1 MKKLLPIFVTL
12 LTLFAPSEAWA
23 DESGLFDVNRFSWE
37 YVTSTHT
44 LTIQHVSGSSDMTD
58 FESNGIRKW
67 ESYKN
72 NIQHLVIGSGITY
85 IGKYAFKNL
94 PALQDVT
101 FEAGSALESIGQ
113 YAFYNCTNLTSI
125 TLPEGLTTIGDW
137 TFYNCTSLTSITLP
151 ESLTTIKQ
159 KAFNKTGLTSV
170 TIPANVTNIGYNAF
184 TDCSS
189 LTSVTMNIIDPTTL
203 SLQESVFRSGMTIYV
218 SDVDAWKARFPYDP
232 IDFPNYNYN
241 YTEMSS
247 SSWTSGDTDVKLYT
261 NGEMFISK
269 KAGDGNG
276 AMADY
281 ESESDRPWDAQ
292 RNNIK
297 KVVIQS
303 GVTTIGKY
311 AFYDCT
317 SLSSVVI
324 PASMTNIKYKAFT
337 DCNSLISVTMNV
349 IDPATLSLDIDA
361 FQSGVTVYVSD
372 IDAWNA
378 RFPYATY
385 QCIFTEMSS
394 TSWTSGDTDVKL
406 YTNGEMFISKKAG
419 DGNGAMADYESESDR
434 PWDAQRNNIKKVVFK
449 SCVTTIGN
457 YAFFN
462 SGLTSVIIPS
472 SVTTIGEYAF
482 SECSSLSSL
491 TLTEGLT
498 TIGNYAFY
506 NTGLT
511 SVTIPSSVTTFGK
524 YAFSDCSSLS
534 SLTLTEGLTSIG
546 NYAFNKTGMTSVTIP
561 SSVTTFGEYAFS
573 GCSSLSSLTLTEG
586 LTSIGNYAFNK
597 TGMTSVTIPSSVK
610 TIGEYAFF
618 ECTSLSS
625 LTLTEGLTTI
635 GNYAFFNSGLTS
647 VTIPSSV
654 TNFGEG
660 AFSYC
665 TNLSSV
671 TIYAPSLT
679 TYGEDAFY
687 NNASER
693 KIYVFSDCVD
703 TYKAGWSSYVNEIK
717 PIPDLTAN
725 DAGGE
730 LGRWCTYYN
739 GLADVTVDEK
749 TTVYTAAV
757 NGSDQVAL
765 TPTGSRIVKRGE
777 AVLLNSTVGNIT
789 LSSAA
794 SSGDGDYTGNELK
807 GVDYETA
814 QAEGTTY
821 YVLSKK
827 EDIFGFYK
835 LAEGVKLGANK
846 AYLAESSSSRDFFG
860 LEEET
865 TSLTPV
871 PSPIGEG
878 SDRWYTLQGHKI
890 ANSQK
895 PKAKG
900 IYIHNG
906 RKEVLK

>member
-23 DESGLFDVNRFSWE
+23 QDVNNQGGTGQIDQGGE
-37 YVTSTHT
+37 GQTTYYT
-44 LTIQHVSGSSDMTD
+44 LIFHPNCDKGYSGMTFPIIQ
-58 FESNGIRKW
+58 
-67 ESYKN
+67 
-72 NIQHLVIGSGITY
+72 
-85 IGKYAFKNL
+85 
-94 PALQDVT
+94 
-101 FEAGSALESIGQ
+101 EAGSTCTIPDCGFKRSNYVFIGWAESEDGDVKYQPGDNYTLTANLTFYAKWRHLSTVTFNANGGTGEMESVTLDYESPYIIPECVFFNRDLRFVGWAESANGSVVYQPGDNITLTDNLTLYAKWINKFTFDGLNYKITDHDLLTVELTGYEGDKPTGVLNIPASVRIGEKD
-113 YAFYNCTNLTSI
+113 YSVTSISETAFIGITSI
-125 TLPEGLTTIGDW
+125 T
-137 TFYNCTSLTSITLP
+137 
-151 ESLTTIKQ
+151 
-159 KAFNKTGLTSV
+159 SV
-170 TIPANVTNIGYNAF
+170 
-184 TDCSS
+184 
-189 LTSVTMNIIDPTTL
+189 II
-203 SLQESVFRSGMTIYV
+203 
-218 SDVDAWKARFPYDP
+218 SDG
-232 IDFPNYNYN
+232 I
-241 YTEMSS
+241 
-247 SSWTSGDTDVKLYT
+247 
-261 NGEMFISK
+261 
-269 KAGDGNG
+269 
-276 AMADY
+276 
-281 ESESDRPWDAQ
+281 
-292 RNNIK
+292 
-297 KVVIQS
+297 
-303 GVTTIGKY
+303 TTIGK
-311 AFYDCT
+311 D
-317 SLSSVVI
+317 
-324 PASMTNIKYKAFT
+324 AFT
-337 DCNSLISVTMNV
+337 GCTNLQSV
-349 IDPATLSLDIDA
+349 ILG
-361 FQSGVTVYVSD
+361 SGVTS
-372 IDAWNA
+372 IENI
-378 RFPYATY
+378 FNLCPYLES
-385 QCIFTEMSS
+385 FTVNDNNMNYKSLD
-394 TSWTSGDTDVKL
+394 GVL
-406 YTNGEMFISKKAG
+406 FNKAG
-419 DGNGAMADYESESDR
+419 TTLVKYPRAKSGKSYTIPDG
-434 PWDAQRNNIKKVVFK
+434 
-449 SCVTTIGN
+449 VTSIGDNAFEYNRFLTSIIIGN
-457 YAFFN
+457 N
-462 SGLTSVIIPS
+462 VTS
-472 SVTTIGEYAF
+472 
-482 SECSSLSSL
+482 
-491 TLTEGLT
+491 
-498 TIGNYAFY
+498 IGNYAFY

-511 SVTIPSSVTTFGK
+511 SVTIPSSVT
-524 YAFSDCSSLS
+524 S
-534 SLTLTEGLTSIG
+534 
-546 NYAFNKTGMTSVTIP
+546 
-561 SSVTTFGEYAFS
+561 FGERAFQ
-573 GCSSLSSLTLTEG
+573 
-586 LTSIGNYAFNK
+586 
-597 TGMTSVTIPSSVK
+597 
-610 TIGEYAFF
+610 
-618 ECTSLSS
+618 ECASLSS

-635 GNYAFFNSGLTS
+635 GNHAFKITGLTS

-654 TNFGEG
+654 TTIGDDTFSSCTSLSSVTLPEG
-660 AFSYC
+660 LTTIGNYVFFNTGLTSVTIPSSVTTIGIAAFSKC
-665 TNLSSV
+665 TSLSSVTIPSSVTTIGSSAFSNSGLKSVMIPSSVTTIGGNAFRSTGLKSVTIPSSVTTIDISAFYDCSSLSSV

-679 TYGEDAFY
+679 TYGGDAFY

-703 TYKAGWSSYVNEIK
+703 TYKAGWSSYVDDIK

-835 LAEGVKLGANK
+835 LAEGVKLGVNK

>member
-449 SCVTTIGN
+449 SCVTTIGK
-457 YAFFN
+457 YAFYNCTSLSLLTLTEGLTTIGNNAFN
-462 SGLTSVIIPS
+462 KTGLTSVTIPS
-472 SVTTIGEYAF
+472 SVTTFGEYAF
-482 SECSSLSSL
+482 SECTSLSSL

-498 TIGNYAFY
+498 TIGNYAFEKTGLTLVTIPSSVTNFGEDAFSACSSLSSLTLTEGLTTIGNDAFY

-511 SVTIPSSVTTFGK
+511 SVTIPSSV
-524 YAFSDCSSLS
+524 
-534 SLTLTEGLTSIG
+534 
-546 NYAFNKTGMTSVTIP
+546 
-561 SSVTTFGEYAFS
+561 
-573 GCSSLSSLTLTEG
+573 
-586 LTSIGNYAFNK
+586 
-597 TGMTSVTIPSSVK
+597 K
-610 TIGEYAFF
+610 TIDKGTFSS
-618 ECTSLSS
+618 CPSLSS

-654 TNFGEG
+654 KTIGEG
-660 AFSYC
+660 AFFYC

-739 GLADVTVDEK
+739 GLADVTVNEK

>member
-462 SGLTSVIIPS
+462 SGLTSV
-472 SVTTIGEYAF
+472 
-482 SECSSLSSL
+482 
-491 TLTEGLT
+491 
-498 TIGNYAFY
+498 
-506 NTGLT
+506 
-511 SVTIPSSVTTFGK
+511 TIPSSVTTFGK
-524 YAFSDCSSLS
+524 YAFSD
-534 SLTLTEGLTSIG
+534 
-546 NYAFNKTGMTSVTIP
+546 
-561 SSVTTFGEYAFS
+561 
-573 GCSSLSSLTLTEG
+573 CSSLSSLTLTEG